1 MHVFGFICNMPNYH
15 LAGFCKNFDAGS
27 HTCAEQL
34 FNYSKATLPKFWV
47 YDKRNCTK
55 VFKLKMGSYIYV
67 KIIFND
73 FEIICWEILVLFTNK
88 VH

>member
-1 MHVFGFICNMPNYH
+1 MSLVLSAICQTTIWQALVKILMLVVTHVQN
-15 LAGFCKNFDAGS
+15 
-27 HTCAEQL
+27 
-34 FNYSKATLPKFWV
+34 NYSTTQRQHWV